1 MNRKD
6 FPILD
11 DGMIYLDTAATSLKP
26 VNVIK
31 EINNY
36 YLYYSANIHRGDYNI
51 AFKTDK
57 AYDEARE
64 KIAKFINADTKEIV
78 FTSGTT
84 SSINLVANGY
94 FRNVLKE
101 KDEVLI
107 TKAEHASNVLPW
119 FELVKTNGIKVN
131 YIDLN
136 DKFEVTLDNV
146 KNAITDKTKVIALA
160 HITNVIGDVRP
171 IKEIC
176 EYAHSKGILVLVDGA
191 QSVPHIETDVKDLD
205 VDFLAFSGHK
215 MFGPTGIGV
224 LYARFDLLD
233 KIYPVNLGGGMNES
247 FDTPEEVKLKELPA
261 RLEGGTPNIAG
272 AIGLGYAV
280 DYINSIGIDNIY
292 NHELDLRYY
301 LVDKLNE
308 ISHIKVINPKSKS
321 GIVTFLVDDVFP
333 QDVSFYLNKYDICLR
348 VGNHCAK
355 LLKDVIGYKNTI
367 RVSLYSYNTKEEIDK
382 LVNLLSDKD
391 KILREMI

>member
-101 KDEVLI
+101 NDEVLI

-191 QSVPHIETDVKDLD
+191 QSVPHIETDVIDLD

-224 LYARFDLLD
+224 LYAKFNLLD

-321 GIVTFLVDDVFP
+321 GLVTFLVDDVFP

>member
-26 VNVIK
+26 INVIK

-57 AYDEARE
+57 AFDESRE
-64 KIAKFINADTKEIV
+64 KVANFINADVKEIV

-84 SSINLVANGY
+84 ESINLVANGY
-94 FRNVLKE
+94 FKNVLK
-101 KDEVLI
+101 KDDEILI
-107 TKAEHASNVLPW
+107 TEAEHASNVLPW
-119 FELVKTNGIKVN
+119 FELAKTNEAKVN
-131 YIDLN
+131 FIKLN
-136 DKFEVTLDNV
+136 DNNDLTLDSI
-146 KNAITDKTKVIALA
+146 KNSITDKTKVIALA
-160 HITNVIGDVRP
+160 HITNVIGDIRP

-191 QSVPHIETDVKDLD
+191 QSVPHIKTDVKELD

-224 LYARFDLLD
+224 LYAKYDLLD
-233 KIYPVNLGGGMNES
+233 KIYPINQGGGMNES
-247 FDTPEEVKLKELPA
+247 FDSVDEVKFKSLPS

-272 AIGLGYAV
+272 AIGLGYAI

-292 NHELDLRYY
+292 KHELELREY
-301 LVDKLNE
+301 LVNRLSE
-308 ISHIKVINPKSKS
+308 FSHIKVINPNSKS
-321 GIVTFLVDDVFP
+321 GIVTFVIDDIFP
-333 QDVSFYLNKYDICLR
+333 QDVSFYLNKYNICVR

-355 LLKDVIGYKNTI
+355 LLKNVIGYKNTI